1 MAASRSAAA
10 STARSSRSPSRSA
23 PVVHP
28 QLPADTPPF
37 PTSDADVDADDLD
50 SVYGQLVKGVGHEF
64 VTEDNVDELA
74 RRAEA
79 DGHPILA
86 TELREW
92 KAPC

>member
-1 MAASRSAAA
+1 MAASPAN
-10 STARSSRSPSRSA
+10 ARSSSTVQPE
-23 PVVHP
+23 
-28 QLPADTPPF
+28 LPADVPPF

-64 VTEDNVDELA
+64 VTESNVDELA
-74 RRAEA
+74 ARAEK

>member
-1 MAASRSAAA
+1 MASSRPTAGSTPRSTAA
-10 STARSSRSPSRSA
+10 STHHWQPE
-23 PVVHP
+23 
-28 QLPADTPPF
+28 LPPDVPPF
-37 PTSDADVDADDLD
+37 PASDTGIDADDLD

-64 VTEDNVDELA
+64 VNDRNVDELA
-74 RRAEA
+74 RRAEE

>member
-1 MAASRSAAA
+1 MAASNSSSS
-10 STARSSRSPSRSA
+10 ST
-23 PVVHP
+23 H
-28 QLPADTPPF
+28 QLRPELPDDVPPF
-37 PTSDADVDADDLD
+37 PSSDADVDADDLD

-64 VTEDNVDELA
+64 VTDRNVDELA
-74 RRAEA
+74 RRAEE

>member
-1 MAASRSAAA
+1 MAQ
-10 STARSSRSPSRSA
+10 SPSRSTHQLR
-23 PVVHP
+23 PE
-28 QLPADTPPF
+28 LPADVPPF
-37 PTSDADVDADDLD
+37 PTSDTDVDGDDLD

-64 VTEDNVDELA
+64 VTDRNVDELA
-74 RRAEA
+74 RRAEQ

>member
-1 MAASRSAAA
+1 MAASH
-10 STARSSRSPSRSA
+10 SPSRSTQQLR
-23 PVVHP
+23 PE
-28 QLPADTPPF
+28 LPADVPPF
-37 PTSDADVDADDLD
+37 PTTDAEIDADDLD

-64 VTEDNVDELA
+64 VTDQNVDELA
-74 RRAEA
+74 RRAEE

>member
-1 MAASRSAAA
+1 MAH
-10 STARSSRSPSRSA
+10 SPSR
-23 PVVHP
+23 PTQQLRP
-28 QLPADTPPF
+28 ELPADIPPF
-37 PTSDADVDADDLD
+37 PTTDNDVDADDLD
-50 SVYGQLVKGVGHEF
+50 SVYGQLVKGVGHEY
-64 VTEDNVDELA
+64 VTEGNADELA

>member
-1 MAASRSAAA
+1 MAH
-10 STARSSRSPSRSA
+10 SPSRSTQTLR
-23 PVVHP
+23 PE
-28 QLPADTPPF
+28 LPSDIPPF
-37 PTSDADVDADDLD
+37 PTSDAGIDADDLD

-64 VTEDNVDELA
+64 VNERNADELA
-74 RRAEA
+74 RRAEQ

>member
-1 MAASRSAAA
+1 MASSRPTAGSTPRSTAA
-10 STARSSRSPSRSA
+10 STHHWQPE
-23 PVVHP
+23 
-28 QLPADTPPF
+28 LPPDVPPF
-37 PTSDADVDADDLD
+37 PASDAGIDADDLD

-64 VTEDNVDELA
+64 VNDRNVDELA
-74 RRAEA
+74 RRAEE